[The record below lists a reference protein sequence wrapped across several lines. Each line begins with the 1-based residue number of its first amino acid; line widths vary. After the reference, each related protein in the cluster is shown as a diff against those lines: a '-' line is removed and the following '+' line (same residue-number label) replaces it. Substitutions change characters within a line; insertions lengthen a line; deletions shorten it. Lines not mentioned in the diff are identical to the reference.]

1 MAVLQP
7 EVRLFIE
14 LSTTRV
20 FVWLSL
26 IAGGGGDVGLALIS
40 TLRVRSGL
48 CLTTTWVRFRGA
60 SGLWDNTERGAFGFV
75 IEPRACLVWVAA
87 RKPRGECASGW
98 VHSRKGVVGLFGLS
112 NSRGGCKLVGCR
124 DSRGEG
130 LSGRVATKE
139 AGVSGWLS
147 TAGDSR
153 GMWGCVRLSKQS
165 GYALG
170 CGSTATGVCASG
182 GGVRRVAAGAA
193 EDLGPVGGLA
203 RIGAWLV

>member
-1 MAVLQP
+1 
-7 EVRLFIE
+7 
-14 LSTTRV
+14 
-20 FVWLSL
+20 
-26 IAGGGGDVGLALIS
+26 
-40 TLRVRSGL
+40 
-48 CLTTTWVRFRGA
+48 RGA

-112 NSRGGCKLVGCR
+112 NSRGGCELVGCR

-153 GMWGCVRLSKQS
+153 GFGLVSF
-165 GYALG
+165 
-170 CGSTATGVCASG
+170 GV
-182 GGVRRVAAGAA
+182 
-193 EDLGPVGGLA
+193 GL
-203 RIGAWLV
+203 